1 MSIHLHIV
9 SRVNVVFIN
18 FFFLIHGVVIIF
30 LMLVILKKINAKR
43 SQICSSLWNWCCSCL
58 WYTSL
63 DLQLG
68 KTTIIQKSQFWNA
81 CSIVLKKVLWK
92 NDVTIIK
99 KYLSLLFSNN
109 VEMCRTEIFWN
120 FFSSCLSYFCRMATM
135 IQISHFITKKLQNFV
150 MK

>member
-1 MSIHLHIV
+1 M
-9 SRVNVVFIN
+9 FII
-18 FFFLIHGVVIIF
+18 FFFFNSWRRNYFFNVGYF
-30 LMLVILKKINAKR
+30 EKNKAKR